1 MVITDEIIEQIE
13 VLSKLSLSDNDRE
26 IAKKDMQD
34 VLNYVN
40 QIESLELEKI
50 EPAIHGDDI
59 QNVFREDV
67 VLDYENKEQLTK
79 GAPSIKDGLVSVP
92 NTF

>member
-34 VLNYVN
+34 VLNLA
-40 QIESLELEKI
+40 Q
-50 EPAIHGDDI
+50 
-59 QNVFREDV
+59 
-67 VLDYENKEQLTK
+67 
-79 GAPSIKDGLVSVP
+79 
-92 NTF
+92 